1 MKKPRLFF
9 LILIMLVTTLTLTS
23 CNNIITTNSF
33 TESSE
38 AKDEMKQIY
47 KYLKNQKTKE
57 LKNLFCEKAD
67 WLNDLNTEIEGAYE
81 FFDGEIVS
89 HGDID
94 PYSEGESWR
103 HFKMTRYSTSVEIL
117 EAETDAGTE
126 YVIQAGIY
134 TVNEEHPE
142 KVGVTFIAIR
152 NWSAYES
159 AVELYGE
166 DEVDPNDDEYRYLI
180 GVNSVE

>member
-38 AKDEMKQIY
+38 ARDEMKQIY
-47 KYLKNQKTKE
+47 KY

-94 PYSEGESWR
+94 L
-103 HFKMTRYSTSVEIL
+103 IL
-117 EAETDAGTE
+117 K
-126 YVIQAGIY
+126 
-134 TVNEEHPE
+134 E
-142 KVGVTFIAIR
+142 KVGVI
-152 NWSAYES
+152 
-159 AVELYGE
+159 LK
-166 DEVDPNDDEYRYLI
+166 
-180 GVNSVE
+180 